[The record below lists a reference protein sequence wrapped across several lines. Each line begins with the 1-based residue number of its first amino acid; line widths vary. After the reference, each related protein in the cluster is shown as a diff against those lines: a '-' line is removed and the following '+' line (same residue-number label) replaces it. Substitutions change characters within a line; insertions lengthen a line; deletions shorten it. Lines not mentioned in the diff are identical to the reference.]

1 MGKIKKLNKKS
12 IVYLLVFALVAVAC
26 ATEAAEEVTVEDDH
40 DHEGESTL
48 EQNLKWFEE
57 GMDLIKTC
65 QKHLVDADKRVQEL
79 IKPPKI
85 EDATKEA

>member
-1 MGKIKKLNKKS
+1 MMGKKMKANSFEES
-12 IVYLLVFALVAVAC
+12 INRLEELVDKM
-26 ATEAAEEVTVEDDH
+26 ES
-40 DHEGESTL
+40 GESSL

-65 QKHLVDADKRVQEL
+65 QTHLVDADKRVQEL

-85 EDATKEA
+85 EDKIKDIK

>member
-1 MGKIKKLNKKS
+1 MKANSFEES
-12 IVYLLVFALVAVAC
+12 INRLEELVDKM
-26 ATEAAEEVTVEDDH
+26 ES
-40 DHEGESTL
+40 GESSL

-65 QKHLVDADKRVQEL
+65 QTHLVDADKRVQEL

-85 EDATKEA
+85 EDATKDAQ

>member
-1 MGKIKKLNKKS
+1 MGKKNKANSFEES
-12 IVYLLVFALVAVAC
+12 INRLEELV
-26 ATEAAEEVTVEDDH
+26 DKM
-40 DHEGESTL
+40 ESGDLSL

-65 QKHLVDADKRVQEL
+65 QTHLVDADKRVQEL

-85 EDATKEA
+85 EDSTKEA

>member
-1 MGKIKKLNKKS
+1 MMGKKMKANSFEES
-12 IVYLLVFALVAVAC
+12 INRLEELVDKM
-26 ATEAAEEVTVEDDH
+26 ES
-40 DHEGESTL
+40 GESSL

-57 GMDLIKTC
+57 GMDLIKIC
-65 QKHLVDADKRVQEL
+65 QTHLVDADKRVQEL

>member
-1 MGKIKKLNKKS
+1 MMGKKMKANSFEES
-12 IVYLLVFALVAVAC
+12 INRLEELVDKM
-26 ATEAAEEVTVEDDH
+26 ES
-40 DHEGESTL
+40 GESSL

-65 QKHLVDADKRVQEL
+65 QTHLVDADKRVQEL

>member
-1 MGKIKKLNKKS
+1 MKANSFEES
-12 IVYLLVFALVAVAC
+12 INRLEELVDKM
-26 ATEAAEEVTVEDDH
+26 ES
-40 DHEGESTL
+40 GESSL

-65 QKHLVDADKRVQEL
+65 QTHLVDADKRVQQL

-85 EDATKEA
+85 EDEIKEA

>member
-1 MGKIKKLNKKS
+1 MKANSFEES
-12 IVYLLVFALVAVAC
+12 IIRLEELVDKM
-26 ATEAAEEVTVEDDH
+26 ES
-40 DHEGESTL
+40 GESSL

-65 QKHLVDADKRVQEL
+65 QTHLVDADKRVQEL

>member
-1 MGKIKKLNKKS
+1 MEKKIKSNSFEKS
-12 IVYLLVFALVAVAC
+12 INRLEELVDKM
-26 ATEAAEEVTVEDDH
+26 ES
-40 DHEGESTL
+40 GESSL

-65 QKHLVDADKRVQEL
+65 QTHLVDADKRVQEL

-85 EDATKEA
+85 EDAIKEA

>member
-1 MGKIKKLNKKS
+1 MGKKIKANSFEES
-12 IVYLLVFALVAVAC
+12 ITRLEELVDKM
-26 ATEAAEEVTVEDDH
+26 ES
-40 DHEGESTL
+40 GELSL

-65 QKHLVDADKRVQEL
+65 QTHLVDADKRVQEL

-85 EDATKEA
+85 EDKTKDI

>member
-1 MGKIKKLNKKS
+1 MEKKIKSNSFEKS
-12 IVYLLVFALVAVAC
+12 INRLEELVDKM
-26 ATEAAEEVTVEDDH
+26 ES
-40 DHEGESTL
+40 GESSL

-57 GMDLIKTC
+57 GMDLIKIC
-65 QKHLVDADKRVQEL
+65 QTHLVDADKRVQEL

>member
-1 MGKIKKLNKKS
+1 MEKKIKSNSFEKS
-12 IVYLLVFALVAVAC
+12 INRLEELVDKM
-26 ATEAAEEVTVEDDH
+26 ES
-40 DHEGESTL
+40 GESSL

-65 QKHLVDADKRVQEL
+65 QTHLVNADKRVQEL

-85 EDATKEA
+85 EDEIKEA

>member
-1 MGKIKKLNKKS
+1 MKANSFEES
-12 IVYLLVFALVAVAC
+12 INRLEELVDKM
-26 ATEAAEEVTVEDDH
+26 ES
-40 DHEGESTL
+40 GESSL

-65 QKHLVDADKRVQEL
+65 QTHLVDADKRVQEL

-85 EDATKEA
+85 EDSTREA

>member
-1 MGKIKKLNKKS
+1 MGKKIKANSFEES
-12 IVYLLVFALVAVAC
+12 INRLEELVDKM
-26 ATEAAEEVTVEDDH
+26 ES
-40 DHEGESTL
+40 GESSL

-65 QKHLVDADKRVQEL
+65 QTHLVDADKRVQEL

>member
-1 MGKIKKLNKKS
+1 MEKKIKSNSFEKS
-12 IVYLLVFALVAVAC
+12 INRLEELVDKM
-26 ATEAAEEVTVEDDH
+26 ES
-40 DHEGESTL
+40 GESSL

-85 EDATKEA
+85 EDTIKEA